1 VKKYLVI
8 VLTLLSL
15 AGLSATVRAE
25 DGNVAVAV
33 PFEFVAGGQTLP
45 SGTYTISSTSSG
57 SSALILSG
65 RGHSVLLFAAGFND
79 YSDLNKARLSFQNVD
94 GKNLLSQVT
103 TSAGIYTIVTQRELT
118 RLARMQ
124 QQAGMTS
131 SGTN

>member
-1 VKKYLVI
+1 VKKYSVI
-8 VLTLLSL
+8 ALALLSL
-15 AGLSATVRAE
+15 AGLSATARAE
-25 DGNVAVAV
+25 DGNVAIAV

-94 GKNLLSQVT
+94 GKNLLSEVT

-118 RLARMQ
+118 RLAQMQ
-124 QQAGMTS
+124 RSGMTS